1 MILTMVQRALIVGLL
16 VLLAGCSS
24 VLGPATQVSTPGGQ
38 QTPLVSGTG
47 DPEDDI
53 IGARESPKIIAS
65 YGGIY
70 SDRPA
75 EIMLAQIV
83 SKLLAAADQPNSKF
97 TVTVLDTAE
106 VNAFALP
113 GGKIGVYTGLLQ
125 VAKGQDQLAA
135 VIGHEV
141 AHIANGDM
149 VTMTL
154 IQGVMNTFVVFLSR
168 VIGYAVDSFLRK
180 GDSRDTGPG
189 IGYMITTLVLDIVL
203 GFAAAM
209 VVAWFS
215 RHREFRAD
223 AGAAALMGQKQP
235 MINALALG
243 TPAQPGATEDLLI
256 DTEADNRP
264 APLPTPTPNLG
275 RRILLGA
282 SVVLI
287 AFNLRPVF
295 ASLSVVLPEIIKATG
310 LSATAASLL
319 TTLPIVCLG
328 VFAPLAPG
336 LGRRFGTERTL
347 LGCMVLILLG
357 TMLRGTGNIP
367 LLFLASAIAG
377 SGIAV
382 SNVLLSGLV
391 KRDFAKQAALMMGL
405 YTMAVCGGAAS
416 AAGLTVPI
424 EHALG
429 GGWTMA
435 LAMWALP
442 AAVVTL
448 VWAPQA

>member
-1 MILTMVQRALIVGLL
+1 MST
-16 VLLAGCSS
+16 
-24 VLGPATQVSTPGGQ
+24 ATAATARH
-38 QTPLVSGTG
+38 SG
-47 DPEDDI
+47 DE
-53 IGARESPKIIAS
+53 
-65 YGGIY
+65 
-70 SDRPA
+70 
-75 EIMLAQIV
+75 
-83 SKLLAAADQPNSKF
+83 
-97 TVTVLDTAE
+97 
-106 VNAFALP
+106 
-113 GGKIGVYTGLLQ
+113 
-125 VAKGQDQLAA
+125 
-135 VIGHEV
+135 
-141 AHIANGDM
+141 
-149 VTMTL
+149 
-154 IQGVMNTFVVFLSR
+154 
-168 VIGYAVDSFLRK
+168 
-180 GDSRDTGPG
+180 
-189 IGYMITTLVLDIVL
+189 
-203 GFAAAM
+203 
-209 VVAWFS
+209 
-215 RHREFRAD
+215 
-223 AGAAALMGQKQP
+223 
-235 MINALALG
+235 
-243 TPAQPGATEDLLI
+243 LLI
-256 DTEADNRP
+256 DAEADTLPVPRPTP
-264 APLPTPTPNLG
+264 APTLA

-347 LGCMVLILLG
+347 LGCMVLILVG
-357 TMLRGTGNIP
+357 TVLRGTGNIP

-391 KRDFAKQAALMMGL
+391 KRDFASQAALMMGL

-442 AAVVTL
+442 AALVTL
-448 VWAPQA
+448 IWAPQALPLKPVPSESGFTVRGLWRDRLAWQVTFFMGLQSALAYIVMGWLAPILRERGLGSETAGYVVSLSVMTQVVTCLVVPALAVKLRNQRGLAVALAMLTVGAMLAMLFAPLDGVFGVWAWAVLLGIAQGGTFALALTMIVLRSPDSHVAAHLSGMAQGVGYMVAAFGPLVAGLLHGWTGSFRASSWLFIGLGIALVIAGLGAGRTMHVGATTVPRH

>member
-1 MILTMVQRALIVGLL
+1 MNSAT
-16 VLLAGCSS
+16 LARG
-24 VLGPATQVSTPGGQ
+24 
-38 QTPLVSGTG
+38 
-47 DPEDDI
+47 
-53 IGARESPKIIAS
+53 
-65 YGGIY
+65 
-70 SDRPA
+70 
-75 EIMLAQIV
+75 
-83 SKLLAAADQPNSKF
+83 N
-97 TVTVLDTAE
+97 
-106 VNAFALP
+106 
-113 GGKIGVYTGLLQ
+113 
-125 VAKGQDQLAA
+125 
-135 VIGHEV
+135 
-141 AHIANGDM
+141 
-149 VTMTL
+149 
-154 IQGVMNTFVVFLSR
+154 
-168 VIGYAVDSFLRK
+168 
-180 GDSRDTGPG
+180 
-189 IGYMITTLVLDIVL
+189 
-203 GFAAAM
+203 
-209 VVAWFS
+209 
-215 RHREFRAD
+215 
-223 AGAAALMGQKQP
+223 AGASSSSSSSSASAHRCGD
-235 MINALALG
+235 
-243 TPAQPGATEDLLI
+243 ELLI
-256 DTEADNRP
+256 DAEADSLP
-264 APLPTPTPNLG
+264 APRPTPAPNLA

-310 LSATAASLL
+310 LSPTAASLL

-347 LGCMVLILLG
+347 LGCMVLILVG
-357 TMLRGTGNIP
+357 TVLRGTGNIA

-391 KRDFAKQAALMMGL
+391 KRDFASQAALMMGL

-442 AAVVTL
+442 AALVTL
-448 VWAPQA
+448 IWAPQALPLKPVASESGFTVRGLWSDRLAWQVTFFMGLQSALAYIVMGWLAPILRERGLGSETAGYVVSLSVMTQVVTCLVVPALAVKLRNQRGLAVVLALLTVGAMLAMLFAPLGGFFGVWAWAVLLGIAQGGTFALALTMIVLRSPDSHVAAHLSGMAQGVGYMVAAFGPLVAGLLHGWTGSFRASSWLFIGLGVALVIAGLGAGRTMHVGTTTVPRH

>member
-1 MILTMVQRALIVGLL
+1 MSSLT
-16 VLLAGCSS
+16 LASRSS
-24 VLGPATQVSTPGGQ
+24 T
-38 QTPLVSGTG
+38 
-47 DPEDDI
+47 
-53 IGARESPKIIAS
+53 
-65 YGGIY
+65 
-70 SDRPA
+70 
-75 EIMLAQIV
+75 
-83 SKLLAAADQPNSKF
+83 AD
-97 TVTVLDTAE
+97 
-106 VNAFALP
+106 
-113 GGKIGVYTGLLQ
+113 
-125 VAKGQDQLAA
+125 
-135 VIGHEV
+135 
-141 AHIANGDM
+141 
-149 VTMTL
+149 
-154 IQGVMNTFVVFLSR
+154 
-168 VIGYAVDSFLRK
+168 
-180 GDSRDTGPG
+180 
-189 IGYMITTLVLDIVL
+189 
-203 GFAAAM
+203 
-209 VVAWFS
+209 
-215 RHREFRAD
+215 
-223 AGAAALMGQKQP
+223 
-235 MINALALG
+235 
-243 TPAQPGATEDLLI
+243 DLLI
-256 DTEADNRP
+256 DAEVDSQP
-264 APLPTPTPNLG
+264 APRPTPAPTLA
-275 RRILLGA
+275 RRILLAA

-347 LGCMVLILLG
+347 LACMVLILAG
-357 TMLRGTGNIP
+357 TVLRGTGSIP

-391 KRDFAKQAALMMGL
+391 KRDFANQAALMMGL

-442 AAVVTL
+442 AALVTL
-448 VWAPQA
+448 IWAPQALPLKPVASESGFTVRGLWRDRLAWQVTFFMGLQSALAYIVMGWLAPILRERGLGSETAGYVVSLSVMTQVVTCLVVPALAVKLRNQRGLAVALSMLTVGAMLAMLFAPLGGVGGVWAWAVLLGISQGGTFALALTMIVLRSPDSHVAAHLSGMAQGVGYMVAAFGPLVAGLLHGWTGSFRASSWLFIGLGIALVAAGLGAGRTMHVGATTVPSR

>member
-1 MILTMVQRALIVGLL
+1 M
-16 VLLAGCSS
+16 SS
-24 VLGPATQVSTPGGQ
+24 
-38 QTPLVSGTG
+38 
-47 DPEDDI
+47 
-53 IGARESPKIIAS
+53 
-65 YGGIY
+65 
-70 SDRPA
+70 
-75 EIMLAQIV
+75 
-83 SKLLAAADQPNSKF
+83 AAF
-97 TVTVLDTAE
+97 T
-106 VNAFALP
+106 
-113 GGKIGVYTGLLQ
+113 
-125 VAKGQDQLAA
+125 
-135 VIGHEV
+135 
-141 AHIANGDM
+141 
-149 VTMTL
+149 
-154 IQGVMNTFVVFLSR
+154 
-168 VIGYAVDSFLRK
+168 
-180 GDSRDTGPG
+180 
-189 IGYMITTLVLDIVL
+189 
-203 GFAAAM
+203 
-209 VVAWFS
+209 
-215 RHREFRAD
+215 
-223 AGAAALMGQKQP
+223 
-235 MINALALG
+235 
-243 TPAQPGATEDLLI
+243 PGATPMRRTQPASPAPTSTTGTTEELLI
-256 DTEADNRP
+256 DAEVDSQP
-264 APLPTPTPNLG
+264 APRPTPAPSTG

-319 TTLPIVCLG
+319 TTLPIICLG
-328 VFAPLAPG
+328 VFAPLAPW
-336 LGRRFGTERTL
+336 LGRRFGPERTL

-357 TMLRGTGNIP
+357 TVLRGTGNIP

-442 AAVVTL
+442 AALVTL
-448 VWAPQA
+448 IWAPQALPLKPVASESGFTVRGLWRDKLAWQVTLFMGLQSALAYIVMGWLAPILRERGLGSETAGYVVSLSVMTQVVTCLVVPALAVKLRNQRGLAVTLAMLTVAAMLAMLFAPLGGVWFWAVMLGIAQGGTFALALTMIVLRSPDSHVAAHLSGMAQGVGYMVAAFGPLVAGLLHGWTGSFRASAWLFVGLGIALVIAGLGAGRTRHVGAVTVPRH

>member
-1 MILTMVQRALIVGLL
+1 M
-16 VLLAGCSS
+16 SS
-24 VLGPATQVSTPGGQ
+24 ATF
-38 QTPLVSGTG
+38 
-47 DPEDDI
+47 
-53 IGARESPKIIAS
+53 
-65 YGGIY
+65 
-70 SDRPA
+70 
-75 EIMLAQIV
+75 AQG
-83 SKLLAAADQPNSKF
+83 N
-97 TVTVLDTAE
+97 
-106 VNAFALP
+106 
-113 GGKIGVYTGLLQ
+113 
-125 VAKGQDQLAA
+125 
-135 VIGHEV
+135 
-141 AHIANGDM
+141 
-149 VTMTL
+149 
-154 IQGVMNTFVVFLSR
+154 
-168 VIGYAVDSFLRK
+168 
-180 GDSRDTGPG
+180 
-189 IGYMITTLVLDIVL
+189 
-203 GFAAAM
+203 
-209 VVAWFS
+209 
-215 RHREFRAD
+215 
-223 AGAAALMGQKQP
+223 
-235 MINALALG
+235 
-243 TPAQPGATEDLLI
+243 GATTRHASNDLLI
-256 DTEADNRP
+256 DAEADSLPMPRPTP
-264 APLPTPTPNLG
+264 APTLA

-310 LSATAASLL
+310 LSSTAASLL

-347 LGCMVLILLG
+347 LACMVLILVG
-357 TMLRGTGNIP
+357 TVLRGTGNIP

-391 KRDFAKQAALMMGL
+391 KRDFAAQAALMMGL

-442 AAVVTL
+442 AALVTL
-448 VWAPQA
+448 IWAPQALPLKPVASESGFTVRGLWRDRLAWQVTFFMGLQSALAYIVMGWLAPILRERGLGSETAGYVVSLSVMTQVVTCLVVPALAVKLRNQRGLAVVLAMLTVGAMLAMLFAPLGGVWAWAVLLGIAQGGTFALALTMIVLRSPDSHVAAHLSGMAQGVGYMVAAFGPLVAGLLHGWTGSFRASSWLFIGLGIALVVAGLGAGRTMHVGTTTVPRH

>member
-1 MILTMVQRALIVGLL
+1 MST
-16 VLLAGCSS
+16 
-24 VLGPATQVSTPGGQ
+24 ATAATARH
-38 QTPLVSGTG
+38 SG
-47 DPEDDI
+47 DE
-53 IGARESPKIIAS
+53 
-65 YGGIY
+65 
-70 SDRPA
+70 
-75 EIMLAQIV
+75 
-83 SKLLAAADQPNSKF
+83 
-97 TVTVLDTAE
+97 
-106 VNAFALP
+106 
-113 GGKIGVYTGLLQ
+113 
-125 VAKGQDQLAA
+125 
-135 VIGHEV
+135 
-141 AHIANGDM
+141 
-149 VTMTL
+149 
-154 IQGVMNTFVVFLSR
+154 
-168 VIGYAVDSFLRK
+168 
-180 GDSRDTGPG
+180 
-189 IGYMITTLVLDIVL
+189 
-203 GFAAAM
+203 
-209 VVAWFS
+209 
-215 RHREFRAD
+215 
-223 AGAAALMGQKQP
+223 
-235 MINALALG
+235 
-243 TPAQPGATEDLLI
+243 LLI
-256 DTEADNRP
+256 DAEADTLPVPRPTP
-264 APLPTPTPNLG
+264 APTLA

-347 LGCMVLILLG
+347 LGCMVLILVG
-357 TMLRGTGNIP
+357 TVLRGTGNIP

-391 KRDFAKQAALMMGL
+391 KRDFASQAALMMGL

-442 AAVVTL
+442 AALVTL
-448 VWAPQA
+448 IWAPQALPLKPVPSESGFTVRGLWRDRLAWQVTFFMGLQSALAYIVMGWLAPILRERGLGSETAGYVVSLSVMTQVVTCLVVPALAVKLRNQRGLAVALAMLTVGAMLAMLFAPLDGVFGVWAWAVLLGIAQGGTFALALTMIVLRSPDSHVAAHLSGMAQGVGYMVAAFGPLVAGLLHGWTGSFRASSWLFIGLGVALVIAGMGAGRTMHVGTTTVPRH

>member
-1 MILTMVQRALIVGLL
+1 MSSFT
-16 VLLAGCSS
+16 LASRSS
-24 VLGPATQVSTPGGQ
+24 T
-38 QTPLVSGTG
+38 
-47 DPEDDI
+47 
-53 IGARESPKIIAS
+53 
-65 YGGIY
+65 
-70 SDRPA
+70 
-75 EIMLAQIV
+75 
-83 SKLLAAADQPNSKF
+83 AD
-97 TVTVLDTAE
+97 
-106 VNAFALP
+106 
-113 GGKIGVYTGLLQ
+113 
-125 VAKGQDQLAA
+125 
-135 VIGHEV
+135 
-141 AHIANGDM
+141 
-149 VTMTL
+149 
-154 IQGVMNTFVVFLSR
+154 
-168 VIGYAVDSFLRK
+168 
-180 GDSRDTGPG
+180 
-189 IGYMITTLVLDIVL
+189 
-203 GFAAAM
+203 
-209 VVAWFS
+209 
-215 RHREFRAD
+215 
-223 AGAAALMGQKQP
+223 
-235 MINALALG
+235 
-243 TPAQPGATEDLLI
+243 DLLI
-256 DTEADNRP
+256 DAEVDSQP
-264 APLPTPTPNLG
+264 APRPTPAPTLA
-275 RRILLGA
+275 RRILLAA

-347 LGCMVLILLG
+347 LACMVLILAG
-357 TMLRGTGNIP
+357 TVLRGTGSIP

-442 AAVVTL
+442 AALVTL
-448 VWAPQA
+448 IWAPQALPLKPVASESGFTVRGLWRDRLAWQVTFFMGLQSALAYIVMGWLAPILRERGLASETAGYVVSLSVMTQVVTCLVVPALAVKLRNQRGLAVALALLTVGAMLAMLFAPLGGVGGVWAWAVLLGIAQGGTFALALTMIVLRSPDSHVAAHLSGMAQGVGYMVAAFGPLVAGLLHGWTGSFRASSWLFIGLGVALVAAGLGAGRTMHVGATTVPSR